1 MAAQRRDREVVARWR
16 EVTAVHPLAVKFG
29 KVLRRLREAAGMS
42 QEGLAEASRL
52 HRNSV
57 GLMER
62 GQRMPTI
69 LVVQQLAE
77 SLGTTMSGLL
87 AEVEA
92 EPDE

>member
-1 MAAQRRDREVVARWR
+1 
-16 EVTAVHPLAVKFG
+16 VHPLQRKFG
-29 KVLRRLREAAGMS
+29 RVLRRLREDAELS
-42 QEGLAEASRL
+42 QEGLAERAGL

-77 SLGTTMSGLL
+77 ALGTTMSALL
-87 AEVEA
+87 AQVEQ
-92 EPDE
+92 EPDTDEAPSSP

>member
-1 MAAQRRDREVVARWR
+1 
-16 EVTAVHPLAVKFG
+16 
-29 KVLRRLREAAGMS
+29 LRRRREAAGLS
-42 QEGLAEASRL
+42 QEGLAEEAGL

-77 SLGTTMSGLL
+77 ALGTTMSGLL
-87 AEVEA
+87 AEVEQ
-92 EPDE
+92 ESDDE